1 MPQCEKVLAQINVLR
16 ETHPHVKT
24 FNFRLD
30 GFRWKNRPTGL
41 PGMKVDFEQ
50 IKRTTDIVR
59 VVASYGIEL
68 KRAGQDYV
76 GLCPFHDDHN
86 PSLRVTPAKGLFR
99 CPSCQATGNVIQFV
113 AKKEG
118 IGDREAA
125 VKLLTAI
132 PNVQRAADMPT
143 NGKSNG
149 AHPLLEERAQ
159 LLLERALAIYQKHFA
174 DEPEGRAYLA
184 GRGITD
190 AGLSER
196 HGVGYSNGRLP
207 ELLPDDERV
216 RGELKTLGLLLND
229 GRERFAGCVVF
240 PIRDTE
246 GRITTIYGRQCAAN
260 VPKESRHHF
269 LPGRPTGLW
278 NAAAL
283 RMHAHVILV
292 ESVLDGLSVE
302 LAGNANIVAVQGTN
316 GLSDADVQ
324 TLRSYGVQR
333 ITLLLDGDQP
343 GREATERMKTALSS
357 FSCNVLSLPEGE
369 DPNSYL
375 QKHGANGLAVFLTDA
390 PTPATPPATSTAAA
404 TVAGVTALPGGFAV
418 QLGLHRYEIRGLER
432 GPRKL
437 KATVRVEHAGRLH
450 VDTLD
455 FYSAR
460 WRRQLAQ
467 DLTRIFEGSSD
478 LIEADIAKLISLC
491 EQAEPASHVP
501 TEAMTPEQRA
511 EAEAFGKSPD
521 LIQMILDDYER
532 CGLVGEKANKLLC
545 YLAMTSRKMEKP
557 LAVLILS
564 SSGAGKTALQDMAVG
579 FCPPEDLV
587 KLTNLSGKALF
598 YKEGSSLKNKVLAL
612 EEGDGVEEAMYAL
625 RNLISAGELT
635 SESTIKDPVSGRL
648 TTMENRVEGPTAV
661 FLTTTKPDGDA
672 ETKSRFFITS
682 VDESREQTQAI
693 LVYQRRRQTLAGLA
707 EKMATEPILRRHR
720 NFQRLLKLLPV
731 VNRYAD
737 QLSYADDRLQ
747 GRRDQPKYLNLINAV
762 ALLRQMQKQA
772 RPVRNGD
779 TATVEYIEVDKEDI
793 RLANELATELL
804 GHSLDEL
811 SRPAVDLLHL
821 LVKMQ
826 DDTAKGKNTDEPPPS
841 LAHHVP
847 GFTRRQI
854 REFTGWSHAR
864 VHRYLQELIELEF
877 VLMEHGRNGVLHRY
891 RLAYDGQGQDG
902 CKFMLGL
909 KPVDK
914 LREP

>member
-1 MPQCEKVLAQINVLR
+1 MN
-16 ETHPHVKT
+16 
-24 FNFRLD
+24 
-30 GFRWKNRPTGL
+30 
-41 PGMKVDFEQ
+41 VDFDQ

-68 KRAGQDYV
+68 KKAGRDYV
-76 GLCPFHDDHN
+76 GLCPFHDDHH

-132 PNVQRAADMPT
+132 PGVTRAADAPT

-159 LLLERALAIYQKHFA
+159 LLLERALAIYQKHFT
-174 DEPEGRAYLA
+174 DQPEGRAYLE
-184 GRGITD
+184 GRGVAN
-190 AGLSER
+190 AGLWER
-196 HGVGYSNGRLP
+196 HGVGYCNGKLP
-207 ELLPDDERV
+207 ELLPNDERV
-216 RGELKTLGLLLND
+216 HGELKTLGLLLPD

-240 PIRDTE
+240 PVRDAE
-246 GRITTIYGRQCAAN
+246 GHITTIYGRRCAAET
-260 VPKESRHHF
+260 PKENRHHF

-283 RMHAHVILV
+283 KTHAHVILV
-292 ESVLDGLSVE
+292 ESVMDGLSVE
-302 LAGNANIVAVQGTN
+302 LAGSANVVAVQGTN
-316 GLSDADVQ
+316 GLSAADVQ
-324 TLRSYGVQR
+324 TLRDYGVQR
-333 ITLLLDGDQP
+333 VTLLLDADKA
-343 GREATERMKTALSS
+343 GREATEKMKALFVSS
-357 FSCNVLSLPEGE
+357 FSCDALSLPDGE

-375 QKHGANGLAVFLTDA
+375 QKHGKDGLAAFITATDA
-390 PTPATPPATSTAAA
+390 NAPATPPAASAAA
-404 TVAGVTALPGGFAV
+404 VPGLTALPGGFAV
-418 QLGLHRYEIRGLER
+418 QLGLRRYEIRGLER

-467 DLTRIFEGSSD
+467 DLTRTFDEAADVIEGD
-478 LIEADIAKLISLC
+478 MAKLISLC
-491 EQAEPASHVP
+491 EASGQTGSGLNAAAPQA
-501 TEAMTPEQRA
+501 EAMTPEHRA
-511 EAEAFGKSPD
+511 EAEAMGRSPD
-521 LIQMILDDYER
+521 LIQAILDDYER

-564 SSGAGKTALQDMAVG
+564 SSGAGKTALQDMAMG

-625 RNLISAGELT
+625 RNLISAGELV
-635 SESTIKDPVSGRL
+635 SESTIKDPASGRL

-661 FLTTTKPDGDA
+661 FLTTTKPDGDP

-693 LVYQRRRQTLAGLA
+693 LICQRRRQTLAGLA
-707 EKMATEPILRRHR
+707 EKMAMEPILQRHR
-720 NFQRLLKLLPV
+720 NFQRLLKPLPV

-772 RPVRNGD
+772 KPAPNAPDG
-779 TATVEYIEVDKEDI
+779 APAYIEVDREDI
-793 RLANELATELL
+793 RLANELATELM

-811 SRPAVDLLHL
+811 SRPAADLLQL
-821 LVKMQ
+821 LLKMQ
-826 DDTAKGKNTDEPPPS
+826 DSTAKEKNADEPPPS
-841 LAHHVP
+841 LARHVP

-854 REFTGWSHAR
+854 REFTGWSNAR

-902 CKFMLGL
+902 RKFLLGL
-909 KPVDK
+909 KSVDE
-914 LREP
+914 LHELAR

>member
-1 MPQCEKVLAQINVLR
+1 
-16 ETHPHVKT
+16 
-24 FNFRLD
+24 
-30 GFRWKNRPTGL
+30 
-41 PGMKVDFEQ
+41 MKVDFDQ

-59 VVASYGIEL
+59 VIASYGIEL
-68 KRAGQDYV
+68 KKSGRDFV
-76 GLCPFHDDHN
+76 GLCPFHDDHH
-86 PSLRVTPAKGLFR
+86 PSLRVTPVKGLFR

-132 PNVQRAADMPT
+132 PGVQRGAGAPPVPN
-143 NGKSNG
+143 NGKANG
-149 AHPLLEERAQ
+149 EQALPEERAQ
-159 LLLERALAIYQKHFA
+159 LLLERAVAIYQKRLT
-174 DEPEGRAYLA
+174 DQPEGRAYLE
-184 GRGITD
+184 GRGIGQVT
-190 AGLSER
+190 LWER
-196 HGVGYSNGRLP
+196 HGVGYCDGRLP
-207 ELLPDDERV
+207 ELLPHDERV
-216 RGELKTLGLLLND
+216 RGELATLGLLWRD

-240 PIRDTE
+240 PVRDGE
-246 GRITTIYGRQCAAN
+246 GRITTIYGRRCAADT
-260 VPKESRHHF
+260 PKENRHQF
-269 LPGRPTGLW
+269 LPGRPAGLW

-283 RMHAHVILV
+283 KTHAHIILV

-302 LAGNANIVAVQGTN
+302 LAGSANVVAIQGTN
-316 GLSDADVQ
+316 GLSAADVL
-324 TLRSYGVQR
+324 TLREYGVQR
-333 ITLLLDGDQP
+333 VSLLLDGDKA
-343 GREATERMKTALSS
+343 GRDATERMKAQLGST
-357 FSCNVLSLPEGE
+357 FSCAVLSLPDGE
-369 DPNSYL
+369 DPNSHL
-375 QKHGANGLAVFLTDA
+375 QKHGRDALATLL
-390 PTPATPPATSTAAA
+390 AA
-404 TVAGVTALPGGFAV
+404 TETSAPAAPPVATGAAVPGLTVLPGGFAI
-418 QLGLHRYEIRGLER
+418 QLGRRRYEIRGLEH

-467 DLTRIFEGSSD
+467 DLTRVFED
-478 LIEADIAKLISLC
+478 AAEVIEADIAKLMTLC
-491 EQAEPASHVP
+491 EQARSETKP
-501 TEAMTPEQRA
+501 TAPEDPVAVLSAEQRA
-511 EAEAFGKSPD
+511 EAEALGKSPD
-521 LIQMILDDYER
+521 LVQVILDDYER

-545 YLAMTSRKMEKP
+545 YLAMTSRKMDKP

-564 SSGAGKTALQDMAVG
+564 SSGAGKTALQDMAVA

-598 YKEGSSLKNKVLAL
+598 YKEGTSLKHKVLAL

-625 RNLISAGELT
+625 RNLISAGELM

-661 FLTTTKPDGDA
+661 FLTTTKPDGDP

-693 LVYQRRRQTLAGLA
+693 LACQRRRHTLAGLA
-707 EKMATEPILRRHR
+707 EKLAVEPILRKHR
-720 NFQRLLKLLPV
+720 NFQRLLKPLPV

-747 GRRDQPKYLNLINAV
+747 GRRDQPKYLHLINAV
-762 ALLRQMQKQA
+762 ALLRQMQKQPKVA
-772 RPVRNGD
+772 AATNGTD
-779 TATVEYIEVDKEDI
+779 EPVEYIEVDREDI
-793 RLANELATELL
+793 RLANGLATEIL

-811 SRPAVDLLHL
+811 SRPAADLLQL
-821 LVKMQ
+821 LLKMHN
-826 DDTAKGKNTDEPPPS
+826 DSTAKEKDADEPPPS
-841 LAHHVP
+841 LVGPAP
-847 GFTRRQI
+847 AFTRRQI

-891 RLAYDGQGQDG
+891 RLAWDGQGQDG
-902 CKFMLGL
+902 RRFLLGL
-909 KPVDK
+909 KSVEG
-914 LREP
+914 LREPATT

>member
-1 MPQCEKVLAQINVLR
+1 
-16 ETHPHVKT
+16 
-24 FNFRLD
+24 
-30 GFRWKNRPTGL
+30 
-41 PGMKVDFEQ
+41 MKVDFDQ
-50 IKRTTDIVR
+50 IKWTTDIVR

-68 KRAGQDYV
+68 KKAGQDFV
-76 GLCPFHDDHN
+76 GLCPFHDDHH

-99 CPSCQATGNVIQFV
+99 CPSCKTTGNVIQFV

-125 VKLLTAI
+125 VKLQAW
-132 PNVQRAADMPT
+132 PGRNAPDGAEKKPAASEAAA
-143 NGKSNG
+143 NGSR
-149 AHPLLEERAQ
+149 HCLPEERAQ
-159 LLLERALAIYQKHFA
+159 LLMERALAIYQKHFI
-174 DEPEGRAYLA
+174 DQPKGRAYLEQ
-184 GRGITD
+184 RGIGN
-190 AGLSER
+190 ASLCER
-196 HGVGYSNGRLP
+196 HGVGYCNGKLP
-207 ELLPDDERV
+207 ELLPNDERV
-216 RGELKTLGLLLND
+216 RGELKTLGLLLPD

-240 PIRDTE
+240 PIRDAE
-246 GRITTIYGRQCAAN
+246 GRITTLYGRQAKLASNAADREQAL
-260 VPKESRHHF
+260 PAKDGRHHF

-283 RMHAHVILV
+283 KTHAHVILV
-292 ESVLDGLSVE
+292 ESVIDGMSVE
-302 LAGNANIVAVQGTN
+302 MAGSANVLAVQGTN
-316 GLSDADVQ
+316 GLSAADVQ
-324 TLRSYGVQR
+324 TLRDYGVQR
-333 ITLLLDGDQP
+333 VTLLFDGDKA
-343 GREATERMKTALSS
+343 GREATDKIKSS
-357 FSCNVLSLPEGE
+357 LAPFFSCESRSLPDGE

-375 QKHGANGLAVFLTDA
+375 QKHGVNGLATFLATNLN
-390 PTPATPPATSTAAA
+390 TPAATAAA
-404 TVAGVTALPGGFAV
+404 VPGVTVLPGGFAV
-418 QLGLHRYEIRGLER
+418 QLGLRRYEVRGVEH

-467 DLTRIFEGSSD
+467 DLTRIFDEAAD
-478 LIEADIAKLISLC
+478 VIEADIAKLMSWC
-491 EQAEPASHVP
+491 EASQADQTGSGLNAAAPQVA
-501 TEAMTPEQRA
+501 AMTPEQRA
-511 EAEAFGKSPD
+511 EVEAMGKSPD
-521 LIQMILDDYER
+521 LIKMILDDYER

-564 SSGAGKTALQDMAVG
+564 SSGAGKTTLQDMAVA
-579 FCPPEDLV
+579 FCPPEDLI
-587 KLTNLSGKALF
+587 KLTSLSGKALF

-625 RNLISAGELT
+625 RNLISAGELVT
-635 SESTIKDPVSGRL
+635 ESTIKDPATGRL

-661 FLTTTKPDGDA
+661 FLTTTKPDGDP

-693 LVYQRRRQTLAGLA
+693 LVCQRRRQTLAGLA
-707 EKMATEPILRRHR
+707 EKLATEPILRKHR
-720 NFQRLLKLLPV
+720 NFQRLLKPLPV

-772 RPVRNGD
+772 RPVRNGAGAPVD
-779 TATVEYIEVDKEDI
+779 YIEVDREDI
-793 RLANELATELL
+793 RLAHDLATEIL

-811 SRPAVDLLHL
+811 SRPATDLLQL
-821 LVKMQ
+821 LLKMQ
-826 DDTAKGKNTDEPPPS
+826 ADGTAKEKSACTRPPAREAVMRE
-841 LAHHVP
+841 AHWVQAP
-847 GFTRRQI
+847 PAFTRRQI
-854 REFTGWSHAR
+854 REFTGWSNAR

-891 RLAYDGQGQDG
+891 RLAWDGEGQDG
-902 CKFMLGL
+902 RKFMLGL
-909 KPVDK
+909 KPVNK

>member
-1 MPQCEKVLAQINVLR
+1 MN
-16 ETHPHVKT
+16 
-24 FNFRLD
+24 
-30 GFRWKNRPTGL
+30 
-41 PGMKVDFEQ
+41 VDFDQ

-59 VVASYGIEL
+59 VIASYGIEL
-68 KRAGQDYV
+68 RKSGRDFV
-76 GLCPFHDDHN
+76 GLCPFHDDHH
-86 PSLRVTPAKGLFR
+86 PSLRVTPLKGLFR

-125 VKLLTAI
+125 VKLLAAI
-132 PNVQRAADMPT
+132 PGVQRGADAQPPVPT
-143 NGKSNG
+143 NGKGNG
-149 AHPLLEERAQ
+149 EHALLEERAQ
-159 LLLERALAIYQKHFA
+159 LLLERAVAIYQKRLT
-174 DEPEGRAYLA
+174 DQPEGRAYLE
-184 GRGITD
+184 GRGIGQ
-190 AGLSER
+190 ANLWER
-196 HGVGYSNGRLP
+196 HGVGYCDGRLP
-207 ELLPDDERV
+207 ELLPNDERV
-216 RGELKTLGLLLND
+216 RSELATLGLLLRD

-240 PIRDTE
+240 PVRDAE
-246 GRITTIYGRQCAAN
+246 GRITTLYGRRAVSASTSTASGQQALPA
-260 VPKESRHHF
+260 KEDRHRF
-269 LPGRPTGLW
+269 LPGRSTGLW

-283 RMHAHVILV
+283 KTHAHVILV

-302 LAGNANIVAVQGTN
+302 LAGSANVVAVQGTS
-316 GLSDADVQ
+316 GLGAADVQ
-324 TLRSYGVQR
+324 TLCEYGVQR
-333 ITLLLDGDQP
+333 VSLLLDGDKA
-343 GREATERMKTALSS
+343 GREATEKIKTLLGST
-357 FSCNVLSLPEGE
+357 FSCDVLSLPEGE

-375 QKHGANGLAVFLTDA
+375 QKHGQETLAKFLAATETSA
-390 PTPATPPATSTAAA
+390 PAAPPAATGAAVPGL
-404 TVAGVTALPGGFAV
+404 TVLPGGFAI
-418 QLGLHRYEIRGLER
+418 QLGRRRYEIRGLEH

-467 DLTRIFEGSSD
+467 DLTRVFEEAAEV
-478 LIEADIAKLISLC
+478 IEADMAKLMTLC
-491 EQAEPASHVP
+491 EQARSASQPATVSESPVA
-501 TEAMTPEQRA
+501 AMSAEHRA
-511 EAEAFGKSPD
+511 EAEALGKSPD
-521 LIQMILDDYER
+521 LVQTILDDYEQ

-545 YLAMTSRKMEKP
+545 YLAMTSRKMDKP

-564 SSGAGKTALQDMAVG
+564 SSGAGKTALQDMAVA

-598 YKEGSSLKNKVLAL
+598 YKEGTSLKHKVLAL

-625 RNLISAGELT
+625 RNLISAGELM

-661 FLTTTKPDGDA
+661 FLTTTKPDGDP

-693 LVYQRRRQTLAGLA
+693 LVCQRRRHTLAGLA
-707 EKMATEPILRRHR
+707 EKLAVEPILRKHR
-720 NFQRLLKLLPV
+720 NFQRLLKPLPV

-747 GRRDQPKYLNLINAV
+747 GRRDQPKYLHLINAV

-772 RPVRNGD
+772 RVALSHTPSNGAD
-779 TATVEYIEVDKEDI
+779 APVEYIEVDREDI
-793 RLANELATELL
+793 RLANELATEIL

-811 SRPAVDLLHL
+811 SRPAADLLQL
-821 LVKMQ
+821 LLKLTQ
-826 DDTAKGKNTDEPPPS
+826 QEDGTAKGKNTAAQPSEPPPS
-841 LAHHVP
+841 LAGHSP

-891 RLAYDGQGQDG
+891 RLAWDGQGQDG
-902 CKFMLGL
+902 RRFLLGL
-909 KPVDK
+909 KSVGE
-914 LREP
+914 LREPATT